1 MVYSQ
6 SNDEFVNLWRLIF
19 TLLFLIKV
27 ISSGALKEISD
38 ELNHDLHRHH
48 HGSEV
53 EDKEDNFPL
62 LND

>member
-1 MVYSQ
+1 M
-6 SNDEFVNLWRLIF
+6 
-19 TLLFLIKV
+19 FLIKV

-62 LND
+62 LNNSREHEIDGKSKYD